1 VPRALWGIW
10 ERGTIGLL
18 SRDLAS
24 PFLRDVW
31 TEERKQ
37 RLVGDFVRTNL
48 HDHNFYAMRFFLCE
62 LLNFLN
68 SVGHNHLRI
77 SFSFFYP
84 LSLSR
89 HATTPSLPQY
99 SGGGAAAAAAG
110 VFKDSRSG
118 LRDVREGGGEIG
130 RK

>member
-1 VPRALWGIW
+1 MCFVLGLQAILFYVPRVLWGIW

-37 RLVGDFVRTNL
+37 LLVEYFVRTNL
-48 HDHNFYAMRFFLCE
+48 HDHNFYAMRFFVCE

-68 SVGHNHLRI
+68 AVGVIPIREFPRERARAVRSRTALRT
-77 SFSFFYP
+77 
-84 LSLSR
+84 LDR
-89 HATTPSLPQY
+89 PQ
-99 SGGGAAAAAAG
+99 SGNA
-110 VFKDSRSG
+110 
-118 LRDVREGGGEIG
+118 
-130 RK
+130 